1 MKDPFTP
8 HQQLLLEQKRH
19 LLLKVRAAVACDRT
33 DLLEEL
39 ESELHELNYAIRQE
53 MNNNIKTNIK

>member
-33 DLLEEL
+33 DLLEEF
-39 ESELHELNYAIRQE
+39 ERELHELNYAIRQE
-53 MNNNIKTNIK
+53 MNKFK